1 MWYSLVS
8 CIILCCF
15 IVFLHI
21 KIPYSF
27 WIFRLKRGF
36 SFYLL
41 RLLIF
46 VLLSLIFFILDLV
59 PPTEWS
65 CFNERSCA
73 ERYCCKHR
81 FFSFRFCCVFVF
93 VLSLYS
99 VYHIDYN
106 RSTTDFFI
114 FLILCF
120 SCLFLF
126 FDYSIA
132 HTLQQ
137 KYNTEQLFRN
147 IFSHRKMPVL
157 RRF

>member
-1 MWYSLVS
+1 MSAGSQLANGPTA
-8 CIILCCF
+8 LN
-15 IVFLHI
+15 
-21 KIPYSF
+21 
-27 WIFRLKRGF
+27 IFF
-36 SFYLL
+36 
-41 RLLIF
+41 
-46 VLLSLIFFILDLV
+46 LLSLIFFILVLV

-99 VYHIDYN
+99 VYHTDYN

-114 FLILCF
+114 FLILCFSFCF

-137 KYNTEQLFRN
+137 KYNTEYP
-147 IFSHRKMPVL
+147 FSEKFFARKNAGFAAFL
-157 RRF
+157 STS

>member
-1 MWYSLVS
+1 MIRLSVWITNYNSHIRIIKRVECGITACESS
-8 CIILCCF
+8 CSKVHIIF
-15 IVFLHI
+15 
-21 KIPYSF
+21 
-27 WIFRLKRGF
+27 
-36 SFYLL
+36 
-41 RLLIF
+41 
-46 VLLSLIFFILDLV
+46 LLSLIFFILVLV
-59 PPTEWS
+59 PPA
-65 CFNERSCA
+65 ERSCFKKWSCC
-73 ERYCCKHR
+73 ERSCCKHS

-120 SCLFLF
+120 SFCFSCLFLF

-137 KYNTEQLFRN
+137 KYNTEQLFQYN
-147 IFSHRKMPVL
+147 RKNAVL
-157 RRF
+157 G